1 MTLVQHQA
9 LQIDCIDQGRGA
21 PVVLVHSSV
30 SGNRQWRRLVERLSP
45 RRRVIAPNLLGYGA
59 TTPWPAARPQ
69 AISDALQV
77 LLGAVAALVPDEP
90 LQLVGHS
97 WGGALAL
104 HAAHRLGDRVSR
116 LVLYEPM
123 LPGLL
128 AAHGRLQAA
137 TETRTLHAQL
147 RDCAARGD
155 WLGAAERFT
164 DYFNGDGTWAG
175 TPPPRRRAIADA
187 LPPNLHE
194 WDAAMAPLHADALA
208 GVRARTLLMRGRRT
222 RAALHE
228 MSALLYR
235 RFAHWRLVDVAGCG
249 HMAPLTHADTIN
261 HWIAD
266 FLDEAGGP
274 ARVERTEAALA

>member
-1 MTLVQHQA
+1 MPIVQHHA
-9 LQIDCIDQGRGA
+9 LQIDCIDQGQGA
-21 PVVLVHSSV
+21 PVMLVHSSV
-30 SGNRQWRRLVERLSP
+30 SGNRQWRRLAERLSP
-45 RRRVIAPNLLGYGA
+45 HRRVVAPNLLGYGA
-59 TTPWPAARPQ
+59 TTAWHAARPQ
-69 AISDALQV
+69 TMVDAVQV
-77 LLGAVAALVPDEP
+77 LLGVVESLAPDVP

-104 HAAHRLGDRVSR
+104 HAAHLLGERVSR

-137 TETRTLHAQL
+137 AEAHALQMHL
-147 RDCAARGD
+147 RRCAAGGD
-155 WLGAAERFT
+155 WLGAAQRFT
-164 DYFNGDGTWAG
+164 DYFNGDGAWAG
-175 TPPPRRRAIADA
+175 TPPQRRQAIAEL

-194 WDAAMAPLHADALA
+194 WDAAMVPLRADAFA

-222 RAALHE
+222 RPALSE

-235 RFAHWRLVDVAGCG
+235 CFPHWRLVDVAGCG

-261 HWIAD
+261 EWIVD
-266 FLDEAGGP
+266 FLDEADRGE
-274 ARVERTEAALA
+274 RVACAEDALA